1 MLNAWTISAAKPG
14 SISENPDSGHA
25 AGFPRLSSSFP
36 GPPAGPQAPLLPFSS
51 TSCSNHHSYPADH
64 SMLYSLI
71 YWECPKLKIIKLNLK
86 KGRHKR
92 PTRMSEAKTK
102 TNLKKQDKRICA
114 GVMHLR
120 SAQWRIP
127 QKAIN
132 FPTSFSRN
140 TLRGIKLRVPV
151 LLLSRFCMVWD
162 TVIKTAD
169 TGAEYR

>member
-1 MLNAWTISAAKPG
+1 MLNAWTVSAAKPG
-14 SISENPDSGHA
+14 STSKNLDSGHA
-25 AGFPRLSSSFP
+25 AEFPRLSSSLP
-36 GPPAGPQAPLLPFSS
+36 GLPAVPQGPSLPFSS

-71 YWECPKLKIIKLNLK
+71 YWKCPKLKIIKLHLK

-92 PTRMSEAKTK
+92 PTNMSEAKTK
-102 TNLKKQDKRICA
+102 TNLKKQDKRICP
-114 GVMHLR
+114 GVVYCR

-132 FPTSFSRN
+132 FTTSFTRN

-151 LLLSRFCMVWD
+151 LLIV
-162 TVIKTAD
+162 
-169 TGAEYR
+169 E